1 MKRISFIIISIV
13 AIGLFLIRIKPKIN
27 SFVSAFDKDGYVT
40 FSGNGMNFL
49 FDTGANI
56 TLLYADTVPESF
68 YPFMQADAKDI
79 AGNDFSVKKYFSFY
93 TCLGNIEGN
102 LWTVILLPR
111 RFQWQHIHGV
121 IGTDMIDRCNWL
133 LDFEEG
139 TISNVHPF
147 ASGIPDMV
155 LRYKKERVL
164 YYVEEM
170 ELNGVKCSHVLI
182 DTGYDRSDFL
192 LPKQDIEQMSDAC
205 FLKKDTCY
213 GFMDAGSVITVYE
226 VAQGKVNQKLFKNVT
241 LATLASRRTIGISF
255 FKRFSQVV
263 LDTRKQEIRC
273 YCLNE

>member
-1 MKRISFIIISIV
+1 MKKLLFIIVSIATV
-13 AIGLFLIRIKPKIN
+13 GLFLIGMKPKIN
-27 SFVSAFDKDGYVT
+27 PFVSAFDKDGYVT
-40 FSGNGMNFL
+40 FSGSGMNFL

-68 YPFMQADAKDI
+68 HPFMQADAKDI

-102 LWTVILLPR
+102 LWAVILLPQ

-147 ASGIPDMV
+147 VSGTPDMV
-155 LRYKKERVL
+155 LRYKKEGGL

-170 ELNGVKCSHVLI
+170 ELNGVKCSHILI

-192 LPKQDIEQMSDAC
+192 LPKQNIEQMSDAC

-241 LATLASRRTIGISF
+241 LATLASQSTMGLSF

-263 LDTRKQEIRC
+263 LDTRQQEIKC
-273 YCLNE
+273 YCLKE

>member
-1 MKRISFIIISIV
+1 MKKLLFIIVSIATV
-13 AIGLFLIRIKPKIN
+13 GLFLIGMKPKIN
-27 SFVSAFDKDGYVT
+27 PFVSAFDKDGYVT

-68 YPFMQADAKDI
+68 YPFMQAD
-79 AGNDFSVKKYFSFY
+79 
-93 TCLGNIEGN
+93 IEGN

-133 LDFEEG
+133 FDFEEG

-147 ASGIPDMV
+147 VSGTPDMV
-155 LRYKKERVL
+155 LRYKKERGL

>member
-1 MKRISFIIISIV
+1 MKKLLFIIVFIATV
-13 AIGLFLIRIKPKIN
+13 GLFLIGMKPKIN
-27 SFVSAFDKDGYVT
+27 PFVSAFDKEGYVT
-40 FSGNGMNFL
+40 FSGNGINFL

-147 ASGIPDMV
+147 VSGTPDMV
-155 LRYKKERVL
+155 LRYKKEGGL

-170 ELNGVKCSHVLI
+170 ELNGVKCSHILI

-263 LDTRKQEIRC
+263 LDTRQQEIKC
-273 YCLNE
+273 YCLKE

>member
-1 MKRISFIIISIV
+1 MKKLLFIIVSIAAV
-13 AIGLFLIRIKPKIN
+13 GLFLIGMKPKIN
-27 SFVSAFDKDGYVT
+27 PFVSAFDKDGYVT

-133 LDFEEG
+133 LDFEKG
-139 TISNVHPF
+139 TISK
-147 ASGIPDMV
+147 S
-155 LRYKKERVL
+155 
-164 YYVEEM
+164 
-170 ELNGVKCSHVLI
+170 
-182 DTGYDRSDFL
+182 
-192 LPKQDIEQMSDAC
+192 
-205 FLKKDTCY
+205 
-213 GFMDAGSVITVYE
+213 
-226 VAQGKVNQKLFKNVT
+226 LFKFC
-241 LATLASRRTIGISF
+241 SG
-255 FKRFSQVV
+255 
-263 LDTRKQEIRC
+263 
-273 YCLNE
+273 

>member
-1 MKRISFIIISIV
+1 MKRISFIIVSITTV
-13 AIGLFLIRIKPKIN
+13 GLFLIGMKPKIN
-27 SFVSAFDKDGYVT
+27 PFVSAFDKDGYVT
-40 FSGNGMNFL
+40 FSGNGINFL

-102 LWTVILLPR
+102 LWTVVLLPR

-133 LDFEEG
+133 LDFEKG

-147 ASGIPDMV
+147 VSGTPDMV
-155 LRYKKERVL
+155 LRYKKERGL

-263 LDTRKQEIRC
+263 LDTRQQEIKC
-273 YCLNE
+273 YCLKE

>member
-1 MKRISFIIISIV
+1 MKKLLFIIVSIATV
-13 AIGLFLIRIKPKIN
+13 GLFLIGMKPKIN
-27 SFVSAFDKDGYVT
+27 PFVSAFDKEGYVT

-102 LWTVILLPR
+102 LWAVILLPQ

-133 LDFEEG
+133 LDFEKG

-147 ASGIPDMV
+147 VSGIPDMV
-155 LRYKKERVL
+155 LHYKKEQGL
-164 YYVEEM
+164 YYVEGM
-170 ELNGVKCSHVLI
+170 EINGVKCSHILI

-263 LDTRKQEIRC
+263 LDTRQQEIRC

>member
-1 MKRISFIIISIV
+1 MKRISFIIVSIATV
-13 AIGLFLIRIKPKIN
+13 GLFLIGMKPKIN
-27 SFVSAFDKDGYVT
+27 PFVSAFDKDGYVT
-40 FSGNGMNFL
+40 FSGNGINFL

-147 ASGIPDMV
+147 VSGTPDMV
-155 LRYKKERVL
+155 LRYKKERGL

-213 GFMDAGSVITVYE
+213 GFADTGNEISIYE
-226 VAQGKVNQKLFKNVT
+226 VAQGEVNQMQFKNVT
-241 LATLASRRTIGISF
+241 LATLASRRTMGISF

-263 LDTRKQEIRC
+263 LDTRQQEIRC

>member
-1 MKRISFIIISIV
+1 MKKLFFIIVSIATV
-13 AIGLFLIRIKPKIN
+13 GLFLIGMKPKIN
-27 SFVSAFDKDGYVT
+27 PFVSAFDKDGYVT

-68 YPFMQADAKDI
+68 HPFMQADAKDI

-102 LWTVILLPR
+102 LWTVVLLPR

-133 LDFEEG
+133 FDFEEG

-147 ASGIPDMV
+147 VSGSSDMV
-155 LRYKKERVL
+155 LRYKKEGGL

-170 ELNGVKCSHVLI
+170 ELNGIKCSHILI

-192 LPKQDIEQMSDAC
+192 LPKQDIEQMSDTC
-205 FLKKDTCY
+205 FLKKDICY

-241 LATLASRRTIGISF
+241 LATLASQSTMGLSF

-263 LDTRKQEIRC
+263 LDTRQQEIKC
-273 YCLNE
+273 YCLKE

>member
-1 MKRISFIIISIV
+1 MKKLLFIIVSIATV
-13 AIGLFLIRIKPKIN
+13 GLFLIGMKPKIN
-27 SFVSAFDKDGYVT
+27 PFVSAFDKEGYVT
-40 FSGNGMNFL
+40 FSGNGINFL

-102 LWTVILLPR
+102 LWTVVLLPR

-147 ASGIPDMV
+147 VSRSPDMV
-155 LRYKKERVL
+155 LRYKKERGL

-170 ELNGVKCSHVLI
+170 ELNGVKCSHILI

-263 LDTRKQEIRC
+263 LDTRQQEIRC

>member
-1 MKRISFIIISIV
+1 MKKLLFIIVSIATV
-13 AIGLFLIRIKPKIN
+13 GLFLIGMKPKIN
-27 SFVSAFDKDGYVT
+27 PFVSAFDKDGYVT
-40 FSGNGMNFL
+40 FSGSGMNFL

-68 YPFMQADAKDI
+68 HPFMQAYAKDI

-102 LWTVILLPR
+102 LWTVVLLPR

-147 ASGIPDMV
+147 VSGTPDMV
-155 LRYKKERVL
+155 LRYKKERGL

-170 ELNGVKCSHVLI
+170 ELNGIKCFHILI
-182 DTGYDRSDFL
+182 DTGYDRSDLL
-192 LPKQDIEQMSDAC
+192 LPEQDIEQMSDAC

-213 GFMDAGSVITVYE
+213 GFADTGNEISIYE
-226 VAQGKVNQKLFKNVT
+226 VAQGEVNKMQFKNVT
-241 LATLASRRTIGISF
+241 LATLASRRTMGLSF

-263 LDTRKQEIRC
+263 LDTRQQEIKC
-273 YCLNE
+273 YCLKE

>member
-1 MKRISFIIISIV
+1 MKKLLFIIVSIATV
-13 AIGLFLIRIKPKIN
+13 GLFLIGMKPKIN
-27 SFVSAFDKDGYVT
+27 PFVSAFDKDGYVT

-68 YPFMQADAKDI
+68 HPFMQAYAKDI

-102 LWTVILLPR
+102 LWTVVLLPR
-111 RFQWQHIHGV
+111 RFQWQHIHGG

-147 ASGIPDMV
+147 VSGTPDMV
-155 LRYKKERVL
+155 LHYKKEQGL

-170 ELNGVKCSHVLI
+170 ELNGVKCSNILI

-226 VAQGKVNQKLFKNVT
+226 VAQGEVNKMQFKNVT
-241 LATLASRRTIGISF
+241 LATLASRRTMGISF

>member
-1 MKRISFIIISIV
+1 MKKLLFIIVSIATV
-13 AIGLFLIRIKPKIN
+13 GLFLIGMKPKIN
-27 SFVSAFDKDGYVT
+27 PFVSAFDKDGYVT
-40 FSGNGMNFL
+40 FSGSGMNFL

-56 TLLYADTVPESF
+56 TLLYADTVPKSF

-102 LWTVILLPR
+102 LWTVVLLPR

-147 ASGIPDMV
+147 VSGSPDMV
-155 LRYKKERVL
+155 LRYKKEGGL

-170 ELNGVKCSHVLI
+170 ELNGVKCSHILI

-263 LDTRKQEIRC
+263 LDTRQQEIKC
-273 YCLNE
+273 YCLKE

>member
-147 ASGIPDMV
+147 VSGTPDMV
-155 LRYKKERVL
+155 LRYKKERGL

-213 GFMDAGSVITVYE
+213 GFMDAGNVITVYE

-263 LDTRKQEIRC
+263 LDTRQQEIRC

>member
-1 MKRISFIIISIV
+1 MKKLLFIIVSIATV
-13 AIGLFLIRIKPKIN
+13 GLFLIGMKPKIN
-27 SFVSAFDKDGYVT
+27 PFVSAFDKDGYVT

-79 AGNDFSVKKYFSFY
+79 AGNGFSVKKYFSFY

-102 LWTVILLPR
+102 LWTVVLLPQ

-121 IGTDMIDRCNWL
+121 IGTDIIDRCNWL
-133 LDFEEG
+133 LDFEKG

-147 ASGIPDMV
+147 VSGTPDMV
-155 LRYKKERVL
+155 LHYKKEQGL

-170 ELNGVKCSHVLI
+170 ELNGVKCSNILI

-226 VAQGKVNQKLFKNVT
+226 VAQGEVNKMQFKNVT
-241 LATLASRRTIGISF
+241 LATLASRRTMGISF

>member
-1 MKRISFIIISIV
+1 MKKLLFIIVSIATV
-13 AIGLFLIRIKPKIN
+13 GLVLIGMKPKIN
-27 SFVSAFDKDGYVT
+27 PFVSAFDKDGYVT

-68 YPFMQADAKDI
+68 HPFMQADAKDI

-133 LDFEEG
+133 LDFEKG
-139 TISNVHPF
+139 TISNVQPF
-147 ASGIPDMV
+147 VPGIPDMV
-155 LRYKKERVL
+155 LHYKKEQGL
-164 YYVEEM
+164 YYVEGM
-170 ELNGVKCSHVLI
+170 EINGVKCSHILI

-192 LPKQDIEQMSDAC
+192 LPKQDIEQMSDTC

-263 LDTRKQEIRC
+263 LDTRQQEIKC
-273 YCLNE
+273 YCLKE

>member
-1 MKRISFIIISIV
+1 MKKLLFIIVSIATV
-13 AIGLFLIRIKPKIN
+13 GLVLIGMKPKIN
-27 SFVSAFDKDGYVT
+27 PFVSAFDKEGYVT
-40 FSGNGMNFL
+40 FSGSGMNFL

-68 YPFMQADAKDI
+68 HPFMQAYAKDI

-102 LWTVILLPR
+102 LWTVVLLPR

-133 LDFEEG
+133 FDFEEG

-147 ASGIPDMV
+147 VSGTPDMV
-155 LRYKKERVL
+155 LRYKKEGGL

-263 LDTRKQEIRC
+263 LDTRQQEIRC

>member
-1 MKRISFIIISIV
+1 MKKLLFIIVSIATV
-13 AIGLFLIRIKPKIN
+13 GLFLIGMKPKIN
-27 SFVSAFDKDGYVT
+27 PFVSAFDKEGYVT

-68 YPFMQADAKDI
+68 HPFMQAYAKDI

-102 LWTVILLPR
+102 LWTVVLLPR

-147 ASGIPDMV
+147 VSGTPDMV
-155 LRYKKERVL
+155 LHYKKEQGL

-170 ELNGVKCSHVLI
+170 ELNGVKCSNILI

-226 VAQGKVNQKLFKNVT
+226 VAQGEVNKMQFKNVT
-241 LATLASRRTIGISF
+241 LATLASRRTMGISF

>member
-1 MKRISFIIISIV
+1 MKRVIFIIISIA
-13 AIGLFLIRIKPKIN
+13 AIGLFLIGMKPKI
-27 SFVSAFDKDGYVT
+27 SPLVSSFDKDGYVT
-40 FSGNGMNFL
+40 FSGNGVNLL

-56 TLLYADTVPESF
+56 TLLYTDTVPESF
-68 YPFMQADAKDI
+68 YPFVRTDAKDI
-79 AGNDFSVKKYFSFY
+79 AGNGFSVKKYFSFY

-102 LWTVILLPR
+102 LWTVVLLPR

-147 ASGIPDMV
+147 VSGTPDMV
-155 LRYKKERVL
+155 LRYKKEQGL
-164 YYVEEM
+164 YYVEGM
-170 ELNGVKCSHVLI
+170 EINGVKCSHILI

-192 LPKQDIEQMSDAC
+192 LPKQDIELMPGAC

-213 GFMDAGSVITVYE
+213 GFTDAGSVITVYE

-241 LATLASRRTIGISF
+241 LATLASRRTMGISF

-263 LDTRKQEIRC
+263 LDTRQQEIKC
-273 YCLNE
+273 YCLKE

>member
-102 LWTVILLPR
+102 LWAVILLPR

-147 ASGIPDMV
+147 VSGTPDMV
-155 LRYKKERVL
+155 LRYKKERGL

-241 LATLASRRTIGISF
+241 LATLASRRTMGISF

>member
-147 ASGIPDMV
+147 VSGTPDMV
-155 LRYKKERVL
+155 LRYKKERGL

-263 LDTRKQEIRC
+263 LDTRKQGIRC

>member
-1 MKRISFIIISIV
+1 MKRISFIIVSIATV
-13 AIGLFLIRIKPKIN
+13 GLVLIGMKPKIN
-27 SFVSAFDKDGYVT
+27 PFVSAFDKDGYVT
-40 FSGNGMNFL
+40 FSGSGMNFL

-68 YPFMQADAKDI
+68 HPFMQAYAKDI

-102 LWTVILLPR
+102 LWTVVLLPR

-133 LDFEEG
+133 LDFEKG

-147 ASGIPDMV
+147 VSGSPDMV
-155 LRYKKERVL
+155 LRYKKERGL
-164 YYVEEM
+164 YYVEGM
-170 ELNGVKCSHVLI
+170 ELNGIKCSHILI

-263 LDTRKQEIRC
+263 LDTRQQEIKC
-273 YCLNE
+273 YCLKE

>member
-1 MKRISFIIISIV
+1 MKKLLFIIVSIATV
-13 AIGLFLIRIKPKIN
+13 GLFLIGMKPKIN
-27 SFVSAFDKDGYVT
+27 PFVSAFDKDGYVT

-68 YPFMQADAKDI
+68 HPFMQADAKDI

-102 LWTVILLPR
+102 LWTVVLLPR

-133 LDFEEG
+133 FDFEEG

-147 ASGIPDMV
+147 VSGSPDMV
-155 LRYKKERVL
+155 LRYKKEGGL

-170 ELNGVKCSHVLI
+170 ELNGIKCSHILI

-192 LPKQDIEQMSDAC
+192 LPKQDIEQMSDTC
-205 FLKKDTCY
+205 FLKKDICY

-241 LATLASRRTIGISF
+241 LATLASQSTMGLSF

-263 LDTRKQEIRC
+263 LDTRQQEIKC
-273 YCLNE
+273 YCLKE

>member
-102 LWTVILLPR
+102 LWTVVLLPR

-147 ASGIPDMV
+147 VSGTPDMV
-155 LRYKKERVL
+155 LRYKKERGL

>member
-13 AIGLFLIRIKPKIN
+13 VIGLFLIRIKPKIN

-147 ASGIPDMV
+147 VSGTPDMV
-155 LRYKKERVL
+155 LRYKKERGL

>member
-1 MKRISFIIISIV
+1 MKKLLFIIVSIATV
-13 AIGLFLIRIKPKIN
+13 GLFLIGMKPKIN
-27 SFVSAFDKDGYVT
+27 PFVSAFDKDGYVT
-40 FSGNGMNFL
+40 FSGNGINFL

-68 YPFMQADAKDI
+68 HPFMQAYAKDI

-147 ASGIPDMV
+147 VSGTPDMV
-155 LRYKKERVL
+155 LRYKKEGGL

-263 LDTRKQEIRC
+263 LDTRQQEIKC
-273 YCLNE
+273 YCLKE

>member
-1 MKRISFIIISIV
+1 MKRISFIIVSIATV
-13 AIGLFLIRIKPKIN
+13 GLFLIGMKPKIN
-27 SFVSAFDKDGYVT
+27 PFVSAFDKDGYVT
-40 FSGNGMNFL
+40 FSGSGMNFL

-68 YPFMQADAKDI
+68 HPFMQAYAKDI

-102 LWTVILLPR
+102 LWTVVLLPR

-133 LDFEEG
+133 LDFEKG

-147 ASGIPDMV
+147 VSGSLDMV
-155 LRYKKERVL
+155 LRYKKERGL

-170 ELNGVKCSHVLI
+170 ELNGIKCSHILI

-263 LDTRKQEIRC
+263 LDTRQQEIKC
-273 YCLNE
+273 YCLKE

>member
-68 YPFMQADAKDI
+68 HPFMQADAKDI

-102 LWTVILLPR
+102 LWTVVLLPR

-147 ASGIPDMV
+147 VSGTPDMV
-155 LRYKKERVL
+155 LRYKKERGL

>member
-1 MKRISFIIISIV
+1 MKKLLFIIVSIATV
-13 AIGLFLIRIKPKIN
+13 GLFLIGMKPKIN
-27 SFVSAFDKDGYVT
+27 PFVSAFDKEGYVT

-68 YPFMQADAKDI
+68 HPFMQAYAKDI

-147 ASGIPDMV
+147 VSGIPDMV
-155 LRYKKERVL
+155 LHYKKEQGL
-164 YYVEEM
+164 YYVEGM

>member
-1 MKRISFIIISIV
+1 MKKLLFIIVSIATV
-13 AIGLFLIRIKPKIN
+13 GLFLIGMKPKIN
-27 SFVSAFDKDGYVT
+27 PFVSAFDKDGYVT
-40 FSGNGMNFL
+40 FSGSGINFL

-68 YPFMQADAKDI
+68 HPFMQADAKDI
-79 AGNDFSVKKYFSFY
+79 AGNGFSVKKYFSFY

-102 LWTVILLPR
+102 LWTVVLLPR

-147 ASGIPDMV
+147 VSGSPDMV
-155 LRYKKERVL
+155 LRYKKERGL

-170 ELNGVKCSHVLI
+170 ELNGIKCSHILI
-182 DTGYDRSDFL
+182 DTGYDRSDLL
-192 LPKQDIEQMSDAC
+192 LPKQDIEQMSDTC
-205 FLKKDTCY
+205 FLKKDICY

-241 LATLASRRTIGISF
+241 LATLASRRTMGLSF

>member
-1 MKRISFIIISIV
+1 MKKLLFIIVSIATV
-13 AIGLFLIRIKPKIN
+13 GLFLIGMKPKIN
-27 SFVSAFDKDGYVT
+27 PFVSAFDKEGYVT

-68 YPFMQADAKDI
+68 HPFMQADAKDI

-102 LWTVILLPR
+102 LWAVILLPQ

-133 LDFEEG
+133 LDFEKG
-139 TISNVHPF
+139 TISNVQPF
-147 ASGIPDMV
+147 VPGIPDMV
-155 LRYKKERVL
+155 LHYKKEQGL
-164 YYVEEM
+164 YYVEGM
-170 ELNGVKCSHVLI
+170 EINGVKCSHILI

-241 LATLASRRTIGISF
+241 LATLASRRTMGISF

-263 LDTRKQEIRC
+263 LDTRKQEIKC
-273 YCLNE
+273 YCLKE